1 MYNYVTREQ
10 QNTFGYHLQPK
21 FRKIGSKNCD
31 LLDLFEEG
39 IAKEKLH
46 KIELRKDAMMLL
58 RIKQKYDIISQ
69 HFAKYKDNTYA
80 GHKKPK
86 FPVIKLNNGDNL
98 LMYPPDEMYQFYEV
112 YEIFLEEL
120 QNCNISFFGALPNLH
135 KLSIRFSNISL
146 MDEKE
151 YLSMPRYVNL
161 RELNLNCNNLDSSC
175 LDIIS
180 HMKNLRILNLMG
192 NFINAEIPD
201 LTELEYLEEI
211 NLSYNH
217 IESYF
222 VNLNLLKD
230 FKLHGNNIIQEN
242 ENENEDINKINQTEE
257 SKDEDVVNTQSNIR
271 NSKPNKK
278 KGKDFSNE
286 ESKTNNS
293 IESINNK
300 KGNNISKNNI
310 SYNDREINA
319 KHLSNNQQIFF
330 NLQKYLETNIQPFFH
345 KLSLLKNLKT
355 LNLSHNKIHFF
366 DIDQEFLQKNNGF
379 KNLDTLDLS
388 NNIIEDEIAILM
400 IINLPVIKNVDVSEN
415 PLVNNKAAFEDIE
428 YEIFKFKNILLTN
441 RVKPRKTNKIILK
454 DLLAFPPAPYLVKKF
469 PFKPKSKKEL
479 IVPIKEEP
487 IIVPDKE
494 EDTENNNYETDNEIK
509 NNNSEKIGDVELPPI
524 FNNVNPIFDTK
535 LDIVGKSKKNKIYNK
550 KK

>member
-278 KGKDFSNE
+278 KG
-286 ESKTNNS
+286 NS
-293 IESINNK
+293 
-300 KGNNISKNNI
+300 
-310 SYNDREINA
+310 
-319 KHLSNNQQIFF
+319 
-330 NLQKYLETNIQPFFH
+330 
-345 KLSLLKNLKT
+345 
-355 LNLSHNKIHFF
+355 
-366 DIDQEFLQKNNGF
+366 
-379 KNLDTLDLS
+379 
-388 NNIIEDEIAILM
+388 
-400 IINLPVIKNVDVSEN
+400 
-415 PLVNNKAAFEDIE
+415 
-428 YEIFKFKNILLTN
+428 
-441 RVKPRKTNKIILK
+441 
-454 DLLAFPPAPYLVKKF
+454 
-469 PFKPKSKKEL
+469 
-479 IVPIKEEP
+479 
-487 IIVPDKE
+487 
-494 EDTENNNYETDNEIK
+494 
-509 NNNSEKIGDVELPPI
+509 
-524 FNNVNPIFDTK
+524 
-535 LDIVGKSKKNKIYNK
+535 
-550 KK
+550 